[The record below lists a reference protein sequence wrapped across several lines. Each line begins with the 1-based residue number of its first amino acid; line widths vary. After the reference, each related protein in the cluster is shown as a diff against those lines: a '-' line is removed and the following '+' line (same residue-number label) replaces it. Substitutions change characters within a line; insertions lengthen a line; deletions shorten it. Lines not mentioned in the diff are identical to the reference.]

1 MLSKPVLNFGIF
13 FAKKIVV
20 RSVKLNPNIQTK
32 SSTYCS
38 YLRICILLLPANNE
52 KVYVFSLSVNV
63 RVAVP
68 IFPLHFCENNIF
80 YWCYIIPSTHTSKK
94 KKNHY
99 HCLSRGVTFTE
110 VKGFLKD
117 NRSVAVGPITS
128 KEKRLKSRLPSIKRL
143 IQ

>member
-1 MLSKPVLNFGIF
+1 MLSSQQIYVQKSVEFRDENALPRLCKQLTYKCFQNLFLTLAYF
-13 FAKKIVV
+13 LLKKIIV

-68 IFPLHFCENNIF
+68 IFPLQFCKNNIF
-80 YWCYIIPSTHTSKK
+80 YWCYIIPLLFLPHTPPRKK
-94 KKNHY
+94 KITTTA
-99 HCLSRGVTFTE
+99 CLEG
-110 VKGFLKD
+110 
-117 NRSVAVGPITS
+117 
-128 KEKRLKSRLPSIKRL
+128 
-143 IQ
+143 